1 MKKIFIY
8 AFTGL
13 LLVASAGCKKLEDFG
28 QTNVDPNSTTQANPA
43 ALLTNTLAGANTTSG
58 LAFYSYITRAGFY
71 GQYFS
76 ETQYPDA
83 SNYTLIQDGFVGIYS
98 GALYDLQNIQ
108 ILNTSNNMNQVAKIL
123 QQYIFWSITDR
134 WGDVPYSQA
143 LKGIEF
149 NAPAYDSQ
157 ESIYKG
163 MIATLTT
170 AVASFDNSAISG
182 DIVYNGDVAAWKRF
196 ANSLRMLMSLQLSKR
211 YPGASDYSAT
221 QFKAALAD
229 AGGYITTNAQNV
241 KITYNTNYKNPLFN
255 EYNGRKDLAESK
267 TMTDLLTTTLGG
279 DARQNAYGGASEV
292 LGSTASSSLGVPYG
306 VTRAVATAFTDGNP
320 TWARVLRGDL
330 RTENS
335 PFVILSAAEVTL
347 ARAEAANMGWTA
359 EALPALYLAGITL
372 SHEQWGVSGPS
383 ANYLTNANVAIGA
396 AGAVGNLKNIATQE
410 YIASYPNG
418 LRAWNIYRRTGFPAL
433 VPATAATN
441 ATRVI
446 PRRYVY
452 SPTEITTNGASYRA
466 AVAKLTGGDT
476 QDARIWW
483 DL

>member
-8 AFTGL
+8 AFAGL
-13 LLVASAGCKKLEDFG
+13 FLVASAGCKKLEDFG
-28 QTNVDPNSTTQANPA
+28 QTNVDPNSTTQANTS
-43 ALLTNTLAGANTTSG
+43 ALLTNTLVG
-58 LAFYSYITRAGFY
+58 LAGYSYTVRPGYY

-83 SNYTLIQDGFVGIYS
+83 SNYTLIQDGFAGIYS

-108 ILNTSNNMNQVAKIL
+108 ILNTSNNMNQVAKIV

-149 NAPAYDSQ
+149 NAPAYDAQ
-157 ESIYKG
+157 ETIYKG
-163 MIATLTT
+163 MISTLTSS
-170 AVASFDNSAISG
+170 VAAFDNSAITG
-182 DIVYNGDVAAWKRF
+182 DIVFNGDVASWKRF
-196 ANSLRMLMSLQLSKR
+196 ANSLRMLMALQLSKR
-211 YPGASDYSAT
+211 YPGAADYSAT

-267 TMTDLLTTTLGG
+267 SMTDLLTTTLGG

-306 VTRAVATAFTDGNP
+306 VTRPVATAFTDGNP

-330 RTENS
+330 RTESS
-335 PFVILSAAEVTL
+335 PYVMLSAAEVTL
-347 ARAEAANMGWTA
+347 ARAEAANMGWTI
-359 EALPALYLAGITL
+359 EVLPTLYLAGITL
-372 SHEQWGVSGPS
+372 SHEQWGVGAPS

-396 AGAVGNLKNIATQE
+396 VGTAGNLKNIATQE

-433 VPATAATN
+433 VPAIAATN
-441 ATRVI
+441 ATKQI

-452 SPTEITTNGASYRA
+452 APAEITTNGASYAA
-466 AVAKLTGGDT
+466 AVAKLTGGNT
-476 QDARIWW
+476 QDARMWW